1 MDDKN
6 SKERKIPN
14 SSKWL
19 FDQKECEFVQKNVEK
34 YIDIETIINNA
45 NFIISPTTSS
55 SSSSSAAT
63 ATTKSVIAK
72 EIDILQT
79 PIIVK
84 FKTVSRPSVDNGF
97 ICLQCFDISNK
108 TISCICILPK
118 VEYLNG
124 MWLFKEYSLRY
135 YSPCAQQPYC
145 KNPKCKVKQI
155 PYLQFHDSGIQLM
168 INKLNKE
175 YENDGNNSNSQNMDN
190 SIDVDINDGN
200 TNFVENH
207 QKNNSPAQLSKR
219 QRITLENGFKANPN
233 EYDNKQII
241 KKSKKMEVPKNCKKL
256 KFILKA
262 VTPLITTKSRQKKIK
277 KKRRKTTNV
286 NLNKE
291 MNTAIPKHIFLIVQV
306 INDEDYD
313 MYDSVIIEDEKFI
326 ELKGKYAV
334 DWYPFLHIDNVYEI
348 TNLSKASLS
357 INSIEQEIYVPY
369 SYLKSKMLKSEKLSN
384 QNSTPNLP
392 VSTMKTIHVNI
403 NIPFSQLNHDN
414 VKSTELCTEEEN
426 HNEAENIIQHLRNVV
441 NYHGIVTKR
450 LHHDVYELD
459 HKFLLLLSFSGES
472 CTNGGVVSSTFIS

>member
-1 MDDKN
+1 MRFHHQN
-6 SKERKIPN
+6 YKEWMIKIVKKEKSPILPSGFLIRKSVN
-14 SSKWL
+14 LYK
-19 FDQKECEFVQKNVEK
+19 KNVEK

-55 SSSSSAAT
+55 SSSSSSAT
-63 ATTKSVIAK
+63 ARTKSVIAK

-145 KNPKCKVKQI
+145 KNPNCKVKQI

-219 QRITLENGFKANPN
+219 QRITLENAF
-233 EYDNKQII
+233 NKTL
-241 KKSKKMEVPKNCKKL
+241 KKVRSVEVLSLVN
-256 KFILKA
+256 
-262 VTPLITTKSRQKKIK
+262 TT
-277 KKRRKTTNV
+277 
-286 NLNKE
+286 
-291 MNTAIPKHIFLIVQV
+291 
-306 INDEDYD
+306 
-313 MYDSVIIEDEKFI
+313 
-326 ELKGKYAV
+326 G
-334 DWYPFLHIDNVYEI
+334 
-348 TNLSKASLS
+348 
-357 INSIEQEIYVPY
+357 NS
-369 SYLKSKMLKSEKLSN
+369 
-384 QNSTPNLP
+384 P
-392 VSTMKTIHVNI
+392 VSSWII
-403 NIPFSQLNHDN
+403 NFPLQLQPLNQTN
-414 VKSTELCTEEEN
+414 KAIES
-426 HNEAENIIQHLRNVV
+426 
-441 NYHGIVTKR
+441 
-450 LHHDVYELD
+450 
-459 HKFLLLLSFSGES
+459 FL
-472 CTNGGVVSSTFIS
+472 